1 MKQHQAQNQPQY
13 KFQHQQRTLTKVV
26 AALML
31 TGLCSASY
39 AGNTP
44 TEVEALRQEVGE
56 LKKMVQALTA
66 QQASQTLTNQSA
78 SQSAASQ
85 SVNQSVNQYS
95 SDNTLQSTAVNP
107 ASASI
112 APTQTAQAGQPMLA
126 VAKAADGW
134 MLLPDGKTS
143 AKVYGFIRADMLH
156 DFKGQPTGK
165 FSNLQ
170 TQPLDKTDPVENK
183 TAFTAAV
190 TRVGVD
196 FKTPT
201 VIGDV
206 GAKLE
211 GDFWGNGGTGNATFR
226 IRHAY
231 LTTGNW
237 LFGQTWS
244 PFAGQEYAAETV
256 DFNGVVGTS
265 IRRASQI
272 RYTYP
277 LNPSTAFTIAGEE
290 DTSGDARFP
299 AFSAR
304 LEHKLADN
312 QGAFALRG
320 MLHEKRGAVSGM
332 VNGQTQTKED
342 EKAGYGAALGAWYQL
357 DSANKLSGQFFHVKG
372 DGAFNYGTG
381 SGFSVNATTGE
392 VYFDEYNSAQ
402 LGLTHT
408 FNPKIRSTLALSW
421 VDFKDSS
428 DYAIAN
434 PAGNKTLTQASVNV
448 FYTPAPSLA
457 FGSEYTYGKRE
468 VFKGDEGKQSHLN
481 LMARYSF

>member
-1 MKQHQAQNQPQY
+1 MKHKQIHSQTPYQPNF
-13 KFQHQQRTLTKVV
+13 KHKLLSKTM
-26 AALML
+26 AAVML
-31 TGLCSASY
+31 TGLCSMSY
-39 AGNTP
+39 AANEQ

-66 QQASQTLTNQSA
+66 QQQATTTASPSTTLST
-78 SQSAASQ
+78 
-85 SVNQSVNQYS
+85 
-95 SDNTLQSTAVNP
+95 TAVNP

-112 APTQTAQAGQPMLA
+112 APSQSAQAGQPAPA
-126 VAKAADGW
+126 VTKKTDGW
-134 MLLPDGKTS
+134 MMLPDGKSS
-143 AKVYGFIRADMLH
+143 AKLYGFIRADMLH
-156 DFKGQPTGK
+156 DFKGQPSGK
-165 FSNLQ
+165 FSNLH
-170 TQPLDKTDPVENK
+170 TQPLDSTDPVENK
-183 TAFTAAV
+183 TSFTAAV

-201 VIGDV
+201 ALGDV
-206 GAKLE
+206 GGKIE

-272 RYTYP
+272 RYTHP
-277 LNPSTAFTIAGEE
+277 LNAATAITVAAEE
-290 DTSGDARFP
+290 NSNGDTRFP
-299 AFSAR
+299 ALTAR

-312 QGAFALRG
+312 QGAFSLRG
-320 MLHEKRGAVSGM
+320 MLHEKRGIATNT
-332 VNGQTQTKED
+332 VNGKIQNSSE
-342 EKAGYGAALGAWYQL
+342 EKTGYGAAIGAWYQL
-357 DSANKLSGQFFHVKG
+357 DTANKLTGQLFHVKG

-381 SGFSVNATTGE
+381 SGFSVKAGTGE
-392 VYFDEYNSAQ
+392 VYFDEYNTAQ

-408 FNPKIRSTLALSW
+408 FSPKVRSTLALSW
-421 VDFKDSS
+421 VDFKDNS

-434 PAGNKTLTQASVNV
+434 PAGNKTLTQASINM
-448 FYTPAPSLA
+448 FYTPASSLA

-468 VFKGDEGKQSHLN
+468 VFSGDQGKQSHLN